1 MKIFLMCIWILA
13 MILTY
18 GLLAVLY
25 STQMIPNLYLI
36 GIGIVFAVILLLI
49 LRGMYKKSFTKAIS
63 VTCCLAVIGAMTYG
77 TLEFNTILG
86 SLQNMIDK
94 SNTEISAVSVYVL
107 KDSGFESLSEIS
119 QGSYGIHSTIER
131 KHVDEVIHDLEKE
144 NKIIM
149 DEIPYEDWDQMV
161 RDLYDGKLTAV
172 VINDAYAALLDED
185 SFIYNTKVL
194 TTSYKEVV
202 KTDISKDV
210 NVTNTPFNVFISGND
225 IYGSIAYKSRSDV
238 NMVVTVNPKTKQI
251 LLTSIPRDYYIDLGC
266 ESGSK
271 DKLTHAGIYGVD
283 CSVKTI
289 ENLFDID
296 INYYARVNFSTLINV
311 VDTLGGIEVY
321 SDRSF
326 NSYPDGVAILSGTNV
341 MNGKQALAFSRE
353 RHAYAEGDIQRI
365 KNQQTVISAI
375 IKKACSPSIITKA
388 SSVLS
393 TISDGVETNM
403 SSDEINSLI
412 KMQLSDMAG
421 WEIISQ
427 NVTGDGNTLYC
438 YSLGNN
444 AYVMTPHQDEVDQAS
459 LNIQK
464 CVEGTLTRED
474 LEQKAE

>member
-1 MKIFLMCIWILA
+1 

-18 GLLAVLY
+18 GLMLVLY
-25 STQMIPNLYLI
+25 STHMIPDLYLVI
-36 GIGIVFAVILLLI
+36 MAVIFGIILLLI
-49 LRGMYKKSFTKAIS
+49 LRAMLQKKKVTKIIS
-63 VTCCLAVIGAMTYG
+63 SILCFVIIVSMSYG
-77 TLEFNTILG
+77 TLEFSTVLS
-86 SLQNMIDK
+86 SLQHMINK
-94 SNTEISAVSVYVL
+94 SSTEISAVSAYIL
-107 KDSGFESLSEIS
+107 QDSDVQSLTELTHGLI
-119 QGSYGIHSTIER
+119 GIHATVDRS
-131 KHVDEVIHDLEKE
+131 HVNEVIEKFEKE
-144 NKIIM
+144 GNISLNIESY
-149 DEIPYEDWDQMV
+149 DDWDAMV
-161 RDLYDGKLTAV
+161 RDFYSGKLV
-172 VINDAYAALLDED
+172 SVIINDAYAPLLDED
-185 SFIYNTKVL
+185 NFIYKTKIL

-202 KTDISKDV
+202 KEDISKDV
-210 NVTNTPFNVFISGND
+210 NVTNTAFNVFISGND
-225 IYGSIAYKSRSDV
+225 VYGSIAYKSRSDV
-238 NMVVTVNPKTKQI
+238 NMVVTVNPKTKQV

-326 NSYPDGVAILSGTNV
+326 TSYPDGVAIMSGTNL

-353 RHAYAEGDIQRI
+353 RHAYAEGDVQRI
-365 KNQQTVISAI
+365 KNQQIVISAI
-375 IKKACSPSIITKA
+375 IKKVCSPSIITKA
-388 SSVLS
+388 SSIIS
-393 TISDGVETNM
+393 TVGDGVETNM

-412 KMQLSDMAG
+412 KMQLSDMAN

-444 AYVMTPHQDEVDQAS
+444 AYVMTPHQDEVDSAS
-459 LNIQK
+459 LNIKK
-464 CVEGTLTRED
+464 CMDGTLN
-474 LEQKAE
+474 LEELNKESNE

>member
-1 MKIFLMCIWILA
+1 

-18 GLLAVLY
+18 GLLIVLY
-25 STQMIPNLYLI
+25 SAQMIPNLYLFVL
-36 GIGIVFAVILLLI
+36 GTVLSVILVLI
-49 LRGMYKKSFTKAIS
+49 LWGMYKKSAVKVIS
-63 VTCCLAVIGAMTYG
+63 ITLCLAIVGAMLYG

-86 SLQNMIDK
+86 SLQNMINK

-107 KDSGFESLSEIS
+107 RDSEFESLSEID
-119 QGSYGIHSTIER
+119 QGSFGVHSTIER
-131 KHVDEVIHDLEKE
+131 AHVDEAIDELEKE
-144 NKIIM
+144 NQIVMNTISY
-149 DEIPYEDWDQMV
+149 DDWNEMV
-161 RDLYDGKLTAV
+161 NDLYSGKLTAV
-172 VINDAYAALLDED
+172 VMNDAYAALLDGD
-185 SFIYNTKVL
+185 SFVYNTKIL
-194 TTSYKEVV
+194 ATAYKEVI
-202 KTDISKDV
+202 KEDISKDV
-210 NVTNTPFNVFISGND
+210 NVTNTPFSVFISGND
-225 IYGSIAYKSRSDV
+225 IYGTISYKSRSDV
-238 NMVVTVNPKTKQI
+238 NMVVTVNPNTKQI

-326 NSYPDGVAILSGTNV
+326 TSYPDGVAISAGTNI
-341 MNGKQALAFSRE
+341 MNGTQALAFSRE

-365 KNQQTVISAI
+365 KNQQIVISAI

-388 SSVLS
+388 SSVLA
-393 TISDGVETNM
+393 TISEGVETNM
-403 SSDEINSLI
+403 SSEEINSLI
-412 KMQLSDMAG
+412 KMQLSDMAS

-427 NVTGDGNTLYC
+427 NVTGDGSTSYC
-438 YSLGNN
+438 YSLGDN
-444 AYVMTPHQDEVDQAS
+444 AYVMLPYQNEVEQAS

-464 CVEGTLTRED
+464 CIDGTLTQED
-474 LEQKAE
+474 QAE